1 MAAQYLCAGGGG
13 VNVMRLAVGS
23 LIVCAVLAG
32 CSSEA
37 EKLRFDGQFYRTKL
51 SDLDERHKF
60 QVTASPVSASLEGAR
75 EAARYEAI
83 VFCVNEYGS
92 SAIEWVVGPDDPDE
106 TLPIDNNTL
115 TLQGACP
122 Q

>member
-1 MAAQYLCAGGGG
+1 MRTGISVLFLGCALAA
-13 VNVMRLAVGS
+13 
-23 LIVCAVLAG
+23 
-32 CSSEA
+32 CSNEA
-37 EKLRFDGQFYRTKL
+37 EKIAFDGHFFKT
-51 SDLDERHKF
+51 DLDGLDARHEF
-60 QVTASPVSASLEGAR
+60 QVKASPVSASLLGAK
-75 EAARYEAI
+75 EAARYAAT

-106 TLPIDNNTL
+106 TLPIANDTL

>member
-1 MAAQYLCAGGGG
+1 MRPVYSVLMMAGL
-13 VNVMRLAVGS
+13 LAACGS
-23 LIVCAVLAG
+23 G
-32 CSSEA
+32 A
-37 EKLRFDGQFYRTKL
+37 EDIAFDGQFYRTGI

-75 EAARYEAI
+75 EAARYEAT

-92 SAIEWVVGPDDPDE
+92 SAIEWVVGPDDADE
-106 TLPIDNNTL
+106 VLPISNDTL
-115 TLQGACP
+115 TLEGACP

>member
-1 MAAQYLCAGGGG
+1 MTSRFGILVLGFMLAA
-13 VNVMRLAVGS
+13 
-23 LIVCAVLAG
+23 
-32 CSSEA
+32 CSNEA
-37 EKLRFDGQFYRTKL
+37 EKISFDGQFYKT
-51 SDLDERHKF
+51 DIDGLDARHEF
-60 QVTASPVSASLEGAR
+60 QVTAAPVSASLLGAK
-75 EAARYEAI
+75 EAARYEAT

-106 TLPIDNNTL
+106 VMPITNDTL